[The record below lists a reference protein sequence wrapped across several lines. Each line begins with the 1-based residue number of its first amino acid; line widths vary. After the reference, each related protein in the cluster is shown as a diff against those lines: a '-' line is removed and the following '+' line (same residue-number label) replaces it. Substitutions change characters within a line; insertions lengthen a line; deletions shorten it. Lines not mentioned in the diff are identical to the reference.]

1 MEWIKSL
8 IRRRSRYRANFDAMS
23 LEQLAVEAGAT
34 EGVYGAN
41 GGVSGGKWKKRQHP
55 DGQVELAVA

>member
-1 MEWIKSL
+1 
-8 IRRRSRYRANFDAMS
+8 MS